1 MAQERPH
8 PPDSSEQ
15 DDLFGKLDEL
25 IGKHQGRAPRR
36 LLETPLPTLTEAV
49 SPSPQQL
56 EIPVLN
62 EVVEIPSRPAGE
74 PPAVSAA
81 DSSPPLIDK
90 RKQLQVA
97 LYLRLRQR
105 LDEELQAALAA
116 QAPPRLGD
124 AAAPREVTVMAEK
137 SLPYA
142 VLRKIVASCSAA
154 DYSKVS
160 LAVVEREQAL
170 AMSVGA

>member
-1 MAQERPH
+1 MAQEPRH

-15 DDLFGKLDEL
+15 DDLFGKLNEL

-116 QAPPRLGD
+116 H
-124 AAAPREVTVMAEK
+124 
-137 SLPYA
+137 
-142 VLRKIVASCSAA
+142 SAGA
-154 DYSKVS
+154 GSALDQS
-160 LAVVEREQAL
+160 LAQFSRELRNALPAIVREAVEQVFAGEQGQDGEGGKL
-170 AMSVGA
+170 

>member
-1 MAQERPH
+1 MIRIGRERHARHGKSGGGHGPLALVPMIDMLMILVVYLLVHSADTEILPNTKNISIPH
-8 PPDSSEQ
+8 SVSEQ
-15 DDLFGKLDEL
+15 KPSPSTVVTVTRDMLYVNG
-25 IGKHQGRAPRR
+25 
-36 LLETPLPTLTEAV
+36 EAV
-49 SPSPQQL
+49 VSVTEVARSDA
-56 EIPVLN
+56 PV
-62 EVVEIPSRPAGE
+62 VDA
-74 PPAVSAA
+74 
-81 DSSPPLIDK
+81 
-90 RKQLQVA
+90 
-97 LYLRLRQR
+97 
-105 LDEELQAALAA
+105 LQAALAA